1 MRYAVF
7 GDVHGNL
14 PALELF
20 LKSVEKSVDGYICTG
35 DIVNYG
41 PWSNECV
48 ERIRTLQNL
57 TCVSGNHEQI
67 FLDKDSS
74 KLSPLVREFTE
85 ITLKGFEEFDWIGS
99 LPVKSKVN
107 DFEICHTLED
117 RYIFSDSQVDI
128 LTSTIIGH
136 SHQQYIKFIN
146 GNLLINPGSL
156 GQNRE
161 FINLSQFVILDSE
174 SNSFESFTLQHDIS
188 ALIREMKARG
198 YSDRCLNYYTEKRKL
213 N

>member
-85 ITLKGFEEFDWIGS
+85 ITLKDFDEFDWISS
-99 LPVKSKVN
+99 LPVKSKLN
-107 DFEICHTLED
+107 DFEICHTLEG
-117 RYIFSDSQVDI
+117 RYIFSDTQVEI
-128 LTSTIIGH
+128 LGSAIIGH
-136 SHQQYIKFIN
+136 SHQQFIRELP
-146 GNLLINPGSL
+146 GGRLVNPGSL
-156 GQNRE
+156 GQNRKV
-161 FINLSQFVILDSE
+161 INLLEYMIYDSR
-174 SNSFESFTLQHDIS
+174 SKVFEPFRMKYPFEKL
-188 ALIREMKARG
+188 LEEMKKRR
-198 YSDRCLNYYTEKRKL
+198 YSQRCIDYYLSKEII
-213 N
+213 

>member
-41 PWSNECV
+41 PWSKECV

-67 FLDKDSS
+67 
-74 KLSPLVREFTE
+74 
-85 ITLKGFEEFDWIGS
+85 
-99 LPVKSKVN
+99 
-107 DFEICHTLED
+107 
-117 RYIFSDSQVDI
+117 
-128 LTSTIIGH
+128 
-136 SHQQYIKFIN
+136 
-146 GNLLINPGSL
+146 
-156 GQNRE
+156 
-161 FINLSQFVILDSE
+161 
-174 SNSFESFTLQHDIS
+174 
-188 ALIREMKARG
+188 
-198 YSDRCLNYYTEKRKL
+198 
-213 N
+213 